1 MLRKI
6 MAFTLITFLLVG
18 CSTSETNNSDS
29 KTEEQITLNVLMEE
43 VPDTDIAIEMV
54 KSFNQ
59 ENENIVLNIETLP
72 YDQMRDKLVSSFL
85 APEAAYDI
93 IVVDNPWMYDF
104 SNAGYL
110 EPLDDKIETSGSD
123 YDFSDFSDSLEDI
136 AIVNDQKFAIP
147 FYNYATGLVYR
158 KDVFEEQGISI
169 PTTLKELCTVA
180 QTLTTDEAYG
190 IAAQPQKGYKIMEE
204 WMNWLLAAGGALQND
219 NGDIILDSP
228 EAREALKAYID
239 TINSSAP
246 KNSTNWAFDEALR
259 SVASGDS
266 MMTLNYNWMLPTL
279 NNPDGEAGSLAGN
292 FALAE
297 VPGGQAA
304 LGAWFWA
311 ISSNS
316 EYKDEAWTFIE
327 WISSPEQEKS
337 RVISGGAPVR
347 DSILDDP
354 EVWEQGYGEEYYVTL
369 KNILADAI
377 PLANGPNAEELIQVV
392 GTELNAAVTGQKTV
406 DEAITDA
413 SNLAKEIMNE

>member
-18 CSTSETNNSDS
+18 CSTAETNNPASN
-29 KTEEQITLNVLMEE
+29 TEEQITLNILMEE
-43 VPDTDIAIEMV
+43 VPDTDIAMEMV

-59 ENENIVLNIETLP
+59 ENENIILNIETLP

-85 APEAAYDI
+85 APKAAYDI

-104 SNAGYL
+104 SKAGYL
-110 EPLDDKIETSGSD
+110 EPLDDKVEASGSD
-123 YDFSDFSDSLEDI
+123 YNFFDFSDSLKDI
-136 AIVNDQKFAIP
+136 AVVNDQTFAIP

-158 KDVFEEQGISI
+158 KDVFEEKGISI
-169 PTTLKELCTVA
+169 PTTLKELSTVA
-180 QTLTTDEAYG
+180 QTLTTDKTYG
-190 IAAQPQKGYKIMEE
+190 IAAQPQKGYKVMEE

-228 EAREALKAYID
+228 EAREALNAYIE

-246 KNSTNWAFDEALR
+246 KNSSNWAFDEALR

-297 VPGGQAA
+297 VPGGKAA
-304 LGAWFWA
+304 LGAWYWA

-316 EYKDEAWTFIE
+316 EYKDEAWKFIE

-354 EVWEQGYGEEYYVTL
+354 EIWEKGYGEEYYVTL

-406 DEAITDA
+406 EKAITDA
-413 SNLAKEIMNE
+413 SNQAKEIMNE